1 MTTETNPEI
10 ESPNL
15 TASALIAEGQGTTF
29 GQPKPG
35 RGPTRSG
42 VKFGDLLDDLGEMPQ
57 EDRDE
62 LLDALRGGATA
73 KTIRTLA
80 KSKRQSLKEYVADK
94 QAEIDANE
102 AQAELLARIETLSP
116 LHRAALVKTL
126 EPPTA

>member
-1 MTTETNPEI
+1 MTTEIHETINMDAT
-10 ESPNL
+10 SV
-15 TASALIAEGQGTTF
+15 TGAGDTT
-29 GQPKPG
+29 PAKPG

-57 EDRDE
+57 EDRDD

-73 KTIRTLA
+73 KSMRALA
-80 KSKRQSLKEYVADK
+80 KSERQTLKEYLADK
-94 QAEIDANE
+94 QAEIDAHE
-102 AQAELLARIETLSP
+102 AQADLLARIETLSP

>member
-1 MTTETNPEI
+1 MTNET
-10 ESPNL
+10 
-15 TASALIAEGQGTTF
+15 TAEAASTAQIA
-29 GQPKPG
+29 QPLPTGDGAIAKPG

-57 EDRDE
+57 EDRDD

-73 KTIRTLA
+73 KSMRALA
-80 KSKRQSLKEYVADK
+80 KSERQTLKEHVADK
-94 QAEIDANE
+94 QAEIDAHE
-102 AQAELLARIETLSP
+102 AQADLLARIETLSP